1 MGRYDNMCR
10 GGAWTGLKRAEQFG
24 GLLCH
29 YVKGRGYWG
38 RAGLKWAGPF
48 GGLLCH
54 YVKGRGLE
62 GGGA

>member
-1 MGRYDNMCR
+1 M
-10 GGAWTGLKRAEQFG
+10 GGAGLKWAEPFD

-38 RAGLKWAGPF
+38 RAGLKWAEPF

-54 YVKGRGLE
+54 YVNGRGLE